1 MEIKCNNVSLLP
13 EVMTQVKDRIVDI
26 LTFDLSKAVYSD
38 GMYIFKST
46 SGLNISIEIRA
57 ILTITI
63 INTTFKKS
71 QLQRVP

>member
-38 GMYIFKST
+38 GMHIFKST